1 MKNYT
6 MRNKINDLIGNYYP
20 DKTAETNYT
29 TFNKTGFYTNRQ
41 LNNKDLDEF
50 AQTLS
55 MNRSTN
61 YRNNILNY
69 SYMFSTYSKLNSA
82 IKIQKS
88 ITFFNNQNQNFK
100 KFPVASLHDD
110 QNNKKFK
117 FQKVVLG
124 STLLENYKKNM
135 KDNLSVFHDYK
146 PMKRYYISDLRNVP
160 SLYQKNYNY
169 NNNKVLNPLNPKDL
183 LKKYDNDEFNNF
195 KSFSQKNND
204 NKRFLTI
211 W

>member
-1 MKNYT
+1 MKSNSL
-6 MRNKINDLIGNYYP
+6 RNKINDFIGNYKENSNK
-20 DKTAETNYT
+20 D
-29 TFNKTGFYTNRQ
+29 FNKTGFLTFSEKG
-41 LNNKDLDEF
+41 NNDLDDF
-50 AQTLS
+50 KKKISL
-55 MNRSTN
+55 NKN
-61 YRNNILNY
+61 LDFKNNLLNTSSGFY
-69 SYMFSTYSKLNSA
+69 TRLNSGR
-82 IKIQKS
+82 KIQKTIS
-88 ITFFNNQNQNFK
+88 YFNNENQEYK
-100 KFPVASLHDD
+100 KFPGEFLKND
-110 QNNKKFK
+110 NNDIKKIK
-117 FQKVVLG
+117 FEKIILG
-124 STLLENYKKNM
+124 STLLENHKKNM
-135 KDNLSVFHDYK
+135 KNDLSVFKNYK

>member
-1 MKNYT
+1 MKSNSL
-6 MRNKINDLIGNYYP
+6 RNKINDFIGNYKENSNK
-20 DKTAETNYT
+20 D
-29 TFNKTGFYTNRQ
+29 FNKTGFLTFSEKG
-41 LNNKDLDEF
+41 NNDLDDF
-50 AQTLS
+50 KKKISL
-55 MNRSTN
+55 NKN
-61 YRNNILNY
+61 LDFKNNLLNT
-69 SYMFSTYSKLNSA
+69 SSGFNTRLNSGR
-82 IKIQKS
+82 KIQKTIS
-88 ITFFNNQNQNFK
+88 YFNNENQEYK
-100 KFPVASLHDD
+100 KFPGEFLKND
-110 QNNKKFK
+110 NNDIKKIK
-117 FQKVVLG
+117 FEKIILG
-124 STLLENYKKNM
+124 STLSENHKKNM
-135 KDNLSVFHDYK
+135 KNNLSVFKNYK

>member
-1 MKNYT
+1 MKSNSL
-6 MRNKINDLIGNYYP
+6 RNKIDDFIGNYKENSNK
-20 DKTAETNYT
+20 D
-29 TFNKTGFYTNRQ
+29 FNKTGFLTFSEKG
-41 LNNKDLDEF
+41 NNDLDDFEKKISLNKNLDF
-50 AQTLS
+50 K
-55 MNRSTN
+55 
-61 YRNNILNY
+61 NNLLNT
-69 SYMFSTYSKLNSA
+69 SSGFNTRLNSGR
-82 IKIQKS
+82 KIQKTIS
-88 ITFFNNQNQNFK
+88 YFNNENQEYK
-100 KFPVASLHDD
+100 KFPGEFLKND
-110 QNNKKFK
+110 NNDIKKIK
-117 FQKVVLG
+117 FEKIILG
-124 STLLENYKKNM
+124 STLLENHKKNM
-135 KDNLSVFHDYK
+135 KNNLSVFKNYK

>member
-1 MKNYT
+1 MKN
-6 MRNKINDLIGNYYP
+6 
-20 DKTAETNYT
+20 
-29 TFNKTGFYTNRQ
+29 
-41 LNNKDLDEF
+41 
-50 AQTLS
+50 
-55 MNRSTN
+55 
-61 YRNNILNY
+61 
-69 SYMFSTYSKLNSA
+69 
-82 IKIQKS
+82 
-88 ITFFNNQNQNFK
+88 
-100 KFPVASLHDD
+100 
-110 QNNKKFK
+110 
-117 FQKVVLG
+117 
-124 STLLENYKKNM
+124 
-135 KDNLSVFHDYK
+135 NLSVFKNYK

>member
-1 MKNYT
+1 MKKYS

-20 DKTAETNYT
+20 DKTAETNYS

-61 YRNNILNY
+61 YRNNILNSSSGFSSY
-69 SYMFSTYSKLNSA
+69 SRPNSA
-82 IKIQKS
+82 RKIQKS

-100 KFPVASLHDD
+100 KFPIASLHDD
-110 QNNKKFK
+110 QNNKKFN

-160 SLYQKNYNY
+160 SHYQKNKFNER
-169 NNNKVLNPLNPKDL
+169 KVLNPLNPNQKI
-183 LKKYDNDEFNNF
+183 KKNEKEELNNF
-195 KSFSQKNND
+195 KSFGTKSETP
-204 NKRFLTI
+204 KRYLTI
-211 W
+211 A

>member
-61 YRNNILNY
+61 YRNNILNSSSGFSSY
-69 SYMFSTYSKLNSA
+69 SRPNSA
-82 IKIQKS
+82 RKIQKS

-100 KFPVASLHDD
+100 KFPVASLHDE

-124 STLLENYKKNM
+124 
-135 KDNLSVFHDYK
+135 
-146 PMKRYYISDLRNVP
+146 YISDLRNVP
-160 SLYQKNYNY
+160 SHYQKNKFNER
-169 NNNKVLNPLNPKDL
+169 KVLNPLNPNQKI
-183 LKKYDNDEFNNF
+183 KKNEKEELNNF
-195 KSFSQKNND
+195 KSFGTKSETP
-204 NKRFLTI
+204 KRYLTI
-211 W
+211 A

>member
-1 MKNYT
+1 MKSNSL
-6 MRNKINDLIGNYYP
+6 RNKINDFIGNYKENSNK
-20 DKTAETNYT
+20 D
-29 TFNKTGFYTNRQ
+29 FNKTGFLTFSEKG
-41 LNNKDLDEF
+41 NNDLDDF
-50 AQTLS
+50 KKKISL
-55 MNRSTN
+55 NKN
-61 YRNNILNY
+61 LDFKNNLLNT
-69 SYMFSTYSKLNSA
+69 SSGFNTRLNSGR
-82 IKIQKS
+82 KIQKTIS
-88 ITFFNNQNQNFK
+88 YFNNENQEYK
-100 KFPVASLHDD
+100 KFPGEFLKND
-110 QNNKKFK
+110 NNDIKKIK
-117 FQKVVLG
+117 FEKIILG
-124 STLLENYKKNM
+124 STLLENQKKNM
-135 KDNLSVFHDYK
+135 KNNLSVFKNYK

>member
-1 MKNYT
+1 MKSNSL
-6 MRNKINDLIGNYYP
+6 RNKIDDFIGNYKENSNK
-20 DKTAETNYT
+20 D
-29 TFNKTGFYTNRQ
+29 FNKTGFLTFSEKG
-41 LNNKDLDEF
+41 NNDLDDF
-50 AQTLS
+50 KKKISL
-55 MNRSTN
+55 NKN
-61 YRNNILNY
+61 LDFKNNLLNT
-69 SYMFSTYSKLNSA
+69 SSGFNTRLNSGR
-82 IKIQKS
+82 KIQKTIS
-88 ITFFNNQNQNFK
+88 YFNNENQEYK
-100 KFPVASLHDD
+100 KFPGEFLKND
-110 QNNKKFK
+110 NNDIKKIK
-117 FQKVVLG
+117 FEKIILG
-124 STLLENYKKNM
+124 STLLENHKKNM
-135 KDNLSVFHDYK
+135 KNNLSVFKNYK

>member
-1 MKNYT
+1 MKSNSL
-6 MRNKINDLIGNYYP
+6 RNKINDFIGNYKENSNK
-20 DKTAETNYT
+20 D
-29 TFNKTGFYTNRQ
+29 FNKTGFLTFSEKG
-41 LNNKDLDEF
+41 NNDLDDF
-50 AQTLS
+50 KKKISL
-55 MNRSTN
+55 NKN
-61 YRNNILNY
+61 LDFKNNLLNT
-69 SYMFSTYSKLNSA
+69 SSGFNTRLNSGR
-82 IKIQKS
+82 KIQKTIS
-88 ITFFNNQNQNFK
+88 YFNNENQEYK
-100 KFPVASLHDD
+100 KFPGEFLKND
-110 QNNKKFK
+110 NNDIKKIK
-117 FQKVVLG
+117 FEKIILG
-124 STLLENYKKNM
+124 STLLENHKKNM
-135 KDNLSVFHDYK
+135 KNNLSVFKNYK